1 MSGVQQNAL
10 QIGRDSDSVI
20 SQRLFQCRECQQYVV
35 IPSHLPLVTN
45 PSTSLTTGDLSDPD
59 LEFPDQLEFSQQFI
73 SDDLYPFQTS
83 TSDPVTNYFSFSN
96 EDLQG
101 LCQPDSLS
109 FPSSDMHHIP
119 YSQAIDVPMAEKCPD
134 LRNPY
139 NPVSAAD
146 TTAQIDVTSL
156 LEMNVQQLRDLVHGL
171 KERCDC
177 LLSFE

>member
-10 QIGRDSDSVI
+10 QIDRDSTI
-20 SQRLFQCRECQQYVV
+20 SQRLFQCRDCQQYVV
-35 IPSHLPLVTN
+35 IPSHLPPVTN
-45 PSTSLTTGDLSDPD
+45 SSTTGDLSNPD

-83 TSDPVTNYFSFSN
+83 TSDSVTNYYSFSN

-101 LCQPDSLS
+101 FCQPDSLS

-134 LRNPY
+134 LQNPY
-139 NPVSAAD
+139 NPASAAD
-146 TTAQIDVTSL
+146 ATAQIDVTSL
-156 LEMNVQQLRDLVHGL
+156 LEMDVQQLRDLVHGL
-171 KERCDC
+171 KERCDY